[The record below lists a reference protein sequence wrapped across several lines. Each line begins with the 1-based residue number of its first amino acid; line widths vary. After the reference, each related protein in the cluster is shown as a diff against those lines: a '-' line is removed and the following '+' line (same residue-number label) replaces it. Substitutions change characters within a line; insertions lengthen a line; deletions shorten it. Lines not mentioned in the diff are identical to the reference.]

1 MIILGT
7 RPEIIRLSIIIK
19 KLEKLSDLIIIN
31 TGQNY
36 TPELNDNFWNEF
48 DLPKPN
54 YNINCKSNSFGRQV
68 AIMIEK
74 VEKIILHEKPDKV
87 LILGDTN
94 SGLTAF
100 ISERYRIPVYH
111 MEAGNR
117 CFDKNVPEELNRKM
131 IDHVSTYN
139 IPYTRFSKQ
148 NLVNEG
154 FDASKI
160 YISGNPIIEVLF
172 NNAHKYEI
180 STIGKKIK
188 IETISLANSIQAN
201 ENYILVTFHRS
212 ENVDNKNNLKNI
224 IEALQEIAKQIR
236 IICSIH
242 PRTKSKIEQFKINTK
257 NLELYDPF
265 SFNDFVWL
273 EKNAQCIITDSG
285 TVCEEAC
292 ILQVPCVIIRNST
305 ERPETVEVGASIVSG
320 LNKDEIIKC
329 YYIIKDN
336 KYWEIP
342 QDYKIINVSDRIINY
357 LFNKEGI
364 N

>member
-19 KLEKLSDLIIIN
+19 KLEKLSDLVIIN

-54 YNINCKSNSFGRQV
+54 YNINCKSNSFGRQI
-68 AIMIEK
+68 AIVIEK
-74 VEKIILHEKPDKV
+74 VEKIILNEKPNKV

-100 ISERYRIPVYH
+100 ISERYGIPVYH

-117 CFDKNVPEELNRKM
+117 CFDKNVPEEINRKM

-148 NLVNEG
+148 NLIDEG

-160 YISGNPIIEVLF
+160 YVSGNPIIEVLLE
-172 NNAHKYEI
+172 NSHKFES
-180 STIGKKIK
+180 STIGNDIGIK
-188 IETISLANSIQAN
+188 NN
-201 ENYILVTFHRS
+201 ENYVLATFHRS
-212 ENVDNKNNLKNI
+212 ENVDNKENLKNI
-224 IEALQEIAKQIR
+224 IQALQEISKHTKV
-236 IICSIH
+236 ICSTH
-242 PRTKSKIEQFKINTK
+242 PRTYSKIEQFDINTEG
-257 NLELYDPF
+257 LELYAPF

-273 EKNAQCIITDSG
+273 EKNAQCIISDSG

-292 ILQVPCVIIRNST
+292 ILDIPCIIIRNST

-320 LNKDEIIKC
+320 LKKDNIIKC

-336 KYWEIP
+336 KNWEIP
-342 QDYKIINVSDRIINY
+342 QDYEILNVSDRIINY
-357 LFNKEGI
+357 MFNKGDR